1 MLLVAVGGGTGAP
14 SYAVG
19 SNAVPPALMLLVDA
33 PVDTDELRVAMDT
46 ARRAG
51 GVARVLLFHPADI
64 ESEITRHSLGFR
76 LWPQEGAS
84 PGERFAN
91 AFRQAVDL
99 GYDGA
104 VVLLGAAGHRVDPSL
119 ITNAAAMLAEHN
131 GVVLPADDDG
141 SMALLALQQPEPALL
156 APERRGAGVDGDAVP
171 SYDDVVRRA
180 AQLRVRLV
188 ELSPASASS
197 SAIQPG
203 R

>member
-1 MLLVAVGGGTGAP
+1 
-14 SYAVG
+14 
-19 SNAVPPALMLLVDA
+19 MLLVDA

-64 ESEITRHSLGFR
+64 EADHTRHSLGFR

-91 AFRQAVDL
+91 AFRQAVEL

-104 VVLLGAAGHRVDPSL
+104 VVLRGAAGHRVDPSL

-131 GVVLPADDDG
+131 AVAMPGDDDG
-141 SMALLALQQPEPALL
+141 SIALLALQQPEPALL
-156 APERRGAGVDGDAVP
+156 AGDTVP

-180 AQLRVRLV
+180 GQLRVRLV

-197 SAIQPG
+197 SASQPG
-203 R
+203 L

>member
-1 MLLVAVGGGTGAP
+1 
-14 SYAVG
+14 
-19 SNAVPPALMLLVDA
+19 VPPALILLVDA

-64 ESEITRHSLGFR
+64 ESDLTRHSLGFR

-84 PGERFAN
+84 PGERFSN

-104 VVLLGAAGHRVDPSL
+104 VVLRGTAGHRVDPSL
-119 ITNAAAMLAEHN
+119 ITSAAAMLAEHN
-131 GVVLPADDDG
+131 GVALADDDDG
-141 SMALLALQQPEPALL
+141 SIALLALQQAEPALL
-156 APERRGAGVDGDAVP
+156 AGDAVP

-180 AQLRVRLV
+180 GQLRVRLA
-188 ELSPASASS
+188 ELSPASTSATSAS
-197 SAIQPG
+197 QPG